1 MRFQTQVDVD
11 ADPETVWRVL
21 IDVES
26 WPKWTA
32 SMTSVQRLQG
42 GEFGVGSS
50 ARVVQPKLKAAVY
63 TVTEC
68 EAGRS
73 FTWEMKTTGVQ
84 VRAGHLIEDLGGGRG
99 RGTARGGAAGA
110 GHAQR
115 RAVGAVERDRR
126 RAVRQADAAVRRH
139 GDRGAEEGG

>member
-11 ADPETVWRVL
+11 ADTETVWRVL
-21 IDVES
+21 INVEA

-32 SMTSVQRLQG
+32 SMTSVQRLQS

-68 EAGRS
+68 EMGRS
-73 FTWEMKTTGVQ
+73 FTWEMKAAGVT
-84 VRAGHLIEDLGGGRG
+84 VRAGHLIEDLGQGKARVTLSIEQSGLLSGIVDMLFGKRTRQYVAMETRG
-99 RGTARGGAAGA
+99 LKNAAEALAAGT
-110 GHAQR
+110 
-115 RAVGAVERDRR
+115 DS
-126 RAVRQADAAVRRH
+126 
-139 GDRGAEEGG
+139 